1 VKKLGIIGAR
11 GYVGGELLRLLADHG
26 GFELGAVSSRK
37 LAGRKVRDEFD
48 HPSELA
54 IEALEPDDLTGRGLD
69 VLVLA
74 LPNGLSEPWVE
85 AVDCPI
91 VDVSADHRF
100 RDDWTYGLP
109 EHFRDRIVGATKIAN
124 PGCYATG
131 MQVAVRP
138 LLDLLEGPVHVF
150 GVSGYSGA
158 GTKPSPKNDPE
169 QLADNLMPYKLVG
182 HTHEREVSRQLD
194 HTVNFMPHVA
204 PFFRGIALTIS
215 AQLQAGAE
223 LSDVTDRYRALAEAE
238 PLVRWS
244 EEAPFVRDAANRHE
258 VTVGGVEF
266 DPERQRL
273 AVVATLDNLLKGAA
287 TQALQNLNLLCGFDE
302 LRGIRT

>member
-1 VKKLGIIGAR
+1 MKRLGIIGAR

-26 GFELGAVSSRK
+26 GFELTAVSSRK
-37 LAGRKVRDEFD
+37 LAGQRVCDEFD
-48 HPSELA
+48 HPSTLIVESLVP
-54 IEALEPDDLTGRGLD
+54 ERLSDRPPDF
-69 VLVLA
+69 LVLA
-74 LPNGLSEPWVE
+74 LPNGLSQPWV
-85 AVDCPI
+85 AAFDGPI

-100 RDDWTYGLP
+100 DDEWTYGLP
-109 EHFRDRIVGATKIAN
+109 EHFREQITGATKIAN

-138 LLDLLEGPVHVF
+138 LLDLLDGPVHAF

-182 HTHEREVSRQLD
+182 HTHEREVSRKLG

-204 PFFRGIALTIS
+204 PFFRGITLTLS
-215 AQLQAGAE
+215 ATLKTGIGRD
-223 LSDVTDRYRALAEAE
+223 DVVERYQALAQSE
-238 PLVRWS
+238 PLVRFT
-244 EEAPFVRDAANRHE
+244 EEPPLVRDAAGRHE
-258 VTVGGVEF
+258 VTVGGVHF
-266 DPERQRL
+266 DEERRRL

-287 TQALQNLNLLCGFDE
+287 TQALQNLNLLAGYDE
-302 LRGIRT
+302 LRGIR